1 MTQPPEDGG
10 VTQPPEDGEKGQVLA
25 FEAFKHLTTLNAG
38 SIVLIGTFLKDIFPK
53 DNQGN
58 LSVDT
63 GSKLLIATSFLL
75 FGLSLAASAYSMYWV
90 ATPNV
95 PSWWRDKSMELAYRS
110 KVNYER
116 MLSFLMPLAGTFF
129 FFGLVCFGVAVLA
142 NLL

>member
-1 MTQPPEDGG
+1 MTQTQEDGG
-10 VTQPPEDGEKGQVLA
+10 VPQGQGDGEKSQDLT
-25 FEAFKHLTTLNAG
+25 FDAFKHLTTLNTG
-38 SIVLIGTFLKDIFPK
+38 SIVLIGTFLRDIFPK

-58 LSVDT
+58 LLVDT

-95 PSWWRDKSMELAYRS
+95 PSWFSRKSKELLYGS
-110 KVNYER
+110 EENYER
-116 MLSFLMPLAGTFF
+116 MLSFLMLSAGTFF
-129 FFGLVCFGVAVLA
+129 FFGLVCFGVAVLT